1 MTSLRAIGGKALSTP
16 MLLFLEESGTL
27 FLRIPSMPRTAHS
40 TAQPQH
46 LFPNIIFGPPFYKSF
61 SFWFWELYFQCP
73 YLCRPSPTHPPPF
86 FLAPR
91 AETNLHHQFW

>member
-16 MLLFLEESGTL
+16 MLLFLEEIGTL

-40 TAQPQH
+40 TATTS
-46 LFPNIIFGPPFYKSF
+46 FPFIKSF